1 LKELQMKSPSW
12 LVAFSLVAA
21 MFCADRQAIAADPG
35 ISPSEVT
42 LGMWT
47 PLTGPTSLLGTSERD
62 AIEIAI
68 DEVNAA
74 GGVNGRKI
82 KLIAYDDAG
91 SPQEAMTS
99 VRRLI
104 DQDGV
109 FALIAGSLSGSTLPV
124 IPLVNRSKIPFI
136 ASISSNRKLL
146 DPFSHY
152 IFRVYANELAHADVI
167 VKYALSKG
175 GKKPAIIYNSNDY
188 GVGGEEEVTALLGK
202 ANIPLVAKERYN
214 QADQDFSAQLLR
226 IKESGAD
233 AMFIW
238 AFAAEAGIIVRQ
250 ARELGLTIPIYGG
263 AGIATPLF
271 TKAIGSLGKGI
282 VAAYVM
288 PDLPESSNVPAIV
301 HYREALKKKYAG
313 ALPPGRPNEYD
324 LSGYAA
330 LKIFATALA
339 KAGDSPTRESLI
351 AALETLKDF
360 DSGVTFPVTYTST
373 KHEGTDQTALLK
385 VGDSG
390 VWEMLGEGK

>member
-1 LKELQMKSPSW
+1 MKSPSW
-12 LVAFSLVAA
+12 LVAFSVVAVIFA
-21 MFCADRQAIAADPG
+21 ADRQAVAADPG
-35 ISPSEVT
+35 ISPTEVT

-47 PLTGPTSLLGTSERD
+47 PLTGPVSLLGTSERD

-74 GGVNGRKI
+74 GGVNGRRI

-109 FALIAGSLSGSTLPV
+109 FVLIAGSVSGSTLPV
-124 IPLVNRSKIPFI
+124 IPLVNRGKIPFI
-136 ASISSNRKLL
+136 SSISSNRKLL

-152 IFRVYANELAHADVI
+152 VFRVYANELAHADVI

-175 GKKPAIIYNSNDY
+175 IKKPAIIYNSNDY

-202 ANIPLVAKERYN
+202 ENIALVAKERYN
-214 QADQDFSAQLLR
+214 QTDQDFSAQLLR
-226 IKESGAD
+226 IKDSGAD
-233 AMFIW
+233 SMFIW

-263 AGIATPLF
+263 AGISTPLF
-271 TKAIGSLGKGI
+271 TKAVGSLGKGI
-282 VAAYVM
+282 VSAYVV
-288 PDLPESSNVPAIV
+288 PDIPESSNVPAIV

-324 LSGYAA
+324 LGGYAA
-330 LKIFATALA
+330 LKIFAAAFA
-339 KAGDSPTRESLI
+339 KAGDNPTRESLI
-351 AALETLKDF
+351 SALETLKDF
-360 DSGVTFPVTYTST
+360 DSGVTFPVTYTAT
-373 KHEGTDQTALLK
+373 KHEGTGQTALLK
-385 VGDSG
+385 VGDG
-390 VWEMLGEGK
+390 GQWEILGEGK

>member
-1 LKELQMKSPSW
+1 MKSLNW
-12 LVAFSLVAA
+12 LVAFFVVAVI
-21 MFCADRQAIAADPG
+21 FGADRQAVAADPG
-35 ISPSEVT
+35 ISPTEVT

-47 PLTGPTSLLGTSERD
+47 PLTGPVSLLGTSERD

-68 DEVNAA
+68 DEVNAG

-109 FALIAGSLSGSTLPV
+109 FALIAGSVSGSTLPV
-124 IPLVNRSKIPFI
+124 IPLVNRGKIPFI
-136 ASISSNRKLL
+136 SSISSNRKLL

-152 IFRVYANELAHADVI
+152 VFRVYANELAHADVI
-167 VKYALSKG
+167 VKYAQSKG
-175 GKKPAIIYNSNDY
+175 IKKPAIIYNSNDY

-202 ANIPLVAKERYN
+202 ANVALVAKERYN
-214 QADQDFSAQLLR
+214 QADQDFSAD
-226 IKESGAD
+226 S
-233 AMFIW
+233 MFIW

-263 AGIATPLF
+263 AGISTPLF
-271 TKAIGSLGKGI
+271 TKAVGSLGKGI
-282 VAAYVM
+282 VSAYVV
-288 PDLPESSNVPAIV
+288 PDIPESSNVPAIV

-313 ALPPGRPNEYD
+313 APPPGRPNEYD
-324 LSGYAA
+324 LGGYAA
-330 LKIFATALA
+330 LKIFAAALA
-339 KAGDSPTRESLI
+339 KAGDNPTRESLI
-351 AALETLKDF
+351 SAIETLKNF
-360 DSGVTFPVTYTST
+360 DSGVTFPVTYTAT

-385 VGDSG
+385 VGDG
-390 VWEMLGEGK
+390 GQWEMLGEGK

>member
-1 LKELQMKSPSW
+1 MKPSSW
-12 LVAFSLVAA
+12 LVVFSVVAA
-21 MFCADRQAIAADPG
+21 MLGADRQAIAADPG
-35 ISPSEVT
+35 ISPTEVT

-68 DEVNAA
+68 DEVDAA

-124 IPLVNRSKIPFI
+124 IPLVNRNKIPFI
-136 ASISSNRKLL
+136 SSISSNRRLL
-146 DPFSHY
+146 NPFSHY
-152 IFRVYANELAHADVI
+152 VFRVYANELAHADVI
-167 VKYALSKG
+167 VKYGLLKG
-175 GKKPAIIYNSNDY
+175 IKKPAIIYNSNDY
-188 GVGGEEEVTALLGK
+188 GVGGEEEVSALLGK

-226 IKESGAD
+226 IKDSGPD
-233 AMFIW
+233 SMFIW

-250 ARELGLTIPIYGG
+250 ARELGLTTPIYGG
-263 AGIATPLF
+263 AGISTPLF
-271 TKAIGSLGKGI
+271 TRAVGSLGKGI
-282 VAAYVM
+282 VSAYVV

-324 LSGYAA
+324 LGGYAA
-330 LKIFATALA
+330 LKIFAAALA
-339 KAGDSPTRESLI
+339 RAGDTPTREALI
-351 AALETLKDF
+351 SALETLEDF
-360 DSGVTFPVTYTST
+360 DSGVTFPVTYTPT
-373 KHEGTDQTALLK
+373 KHEGTDQTSLLR
-385 VGDSG
+385 VSNNGQ
-390 VWEMLGEGK
+390 WEMLSEGK

>member
-1 LKELQMKSPSW
+1 MKLSNW
-12 LVAFSLVAA
+12 LVAFSVIAT
-21 MFCADRQAIAADPG
+21 MFGAGRQAVAADPG
-35 ISPSEVT
+35 ISPTEVT

-68 DEVNAA
+68 DEINAA

-91 SPQEAMTS
+91 SPQEALTS

-109 FALIAGSLSGSTLPV
+109 FALIAGSISGATLPV
-124 IPLVNRSKIPFI
+124 VPLVNRSKIPFI
-136 ASISSNRKLL
+136 SSISSNRKLL

-152 IFRVYANELAHADVI
+152 IFRVYANELAHADGI
-167 VKYALSKG
+167 VNYALSKG
-175 GKKPAIIYNSNDY
+175 IKKPAIIYNSNDY
-188 GVGGEEEVTALLGK
+188 GVGGEEEVSALLDK
-202 ANIPLVAKERYN
+202 AKIPLVAKERYN
-214 QADQDFSAQLLR
+214 QTDQDFSAQLLR

-233 AMFIW
+233 SMFLW

-263 AGIATPLF
+263 AGISTPLF
-271 TKAIGSLGKGI
+271 TKAVGNLGKGI
-282 VAAYVM
+282 VAAYVV
-288 PDLPESSNVPAIV
+288 PDLPESSTKPAV
-301 HYREALKKKYAG
+301 AKYRETLKKKYG
-313 ALPPGRPNEYD
+313 GSLPPGRPNEYD
-324 LSGYAA
+324 LGGYAA
-330 LKIFATALA
+330 LKIFAAALA
-339 KAGDSPTRESLI
+339 KAGANPTRESLI

-360 DSGVTFPVTYTST
+360 DTGVTFPVTYTSK
-373 KHEGTDQTALLK
+373 KHEGTDQTSLLR

-390 VWEMLGEGK
+390 EWELLGENK